1 MSYKFQKRYYFW
13 LFFLFL
19 ACEKDFI
26 DESGV
31 SIPREDRI
39 FAVTQSSV
47 VDNQRIFFGIES
59 NGEHTLAIKDLE
71 TNSILSKETFTPKN
85 GVGMNDKTLYIKTL
99 PKKKLELQLILSD
112 KVIKST
118 FIIVE

>member
-1 MSYKFQKRYYFW
+1 MRKYLILL
-13 LFFLFL
+13 LFFLFS
-19 ACEKDFI
+19 CEKDFI
-26 DESGV
+26 DEGGV

-47 VDNQRIFFGIES
+47 VDNQTIFFNIES

-85 GVGMNDKTLYIKTL
+85 GVGMNNKTLYIKAL
-99 PKKKLELQLILSD
+99 PKKKLQLQLILGGEI
-112 KVIKST
+112 IKST

>member
-1 MSYKFQKRYYFW
+1 MRKYLILL
-13 LFFLFL
+13 LFFLFS
-19 ACEKDFI
+19 CEKDFI
-26 DESGV
+26 DEDTV

-39 FAVTQSSV
+39 FAVTESSV
-47 VDNQRIFFGIES
+47 IDNQTIFFNIES

-85 GVGMNDKTLYIKTL
+85 GVGINDKTLYIKTL
-99 PKKKLELQLILSD
+99 PKKKLQLQLILGND
-112 KVIKST
+112 IIKST

>member
-1 MSYKFQKRYYFW
+1 MRKYLILL
-13 LFFLFL
+13 LFFLFS
-19 ACEKDFI
+19 CEKDFI
-26 DESGV
+26 DEGGV

-47 VDNQRIFFGIES
+47 VDNQTIFFNIES
-59 NGEHTLAIKDLE
+59 DGEHTLAIKDLE

-85 GVGMNDKTLYIKTL
+85 GIGMNDKTLYIKTL
-99 PKKKLELQLILSD
+99 PKKKLELQLIITD

>member
-1 MSYKFQKRYYFW
+1 MKKYLILL
-13 LFFLFL
+13 LFFLFS
-19 ACEKDFI
+19 CEKDFI
-26 DESGV
+26 DEGGV

-47 VDNQRIFFGIES
+47 VDNQRIFFNIES

-85 GVGMNDKTLYIKTL
+85 GIGMNDKILYIKSL
-99 PKKKLELQLILSD
+99 PTKKLQLQLILGGEI
-112 KVIKST
+112 IKST
-118 FIIVE
+118 LIIVE

>member
-1 MSYKFQKRYYFW
+1 MRKYLIFL
-13 LFFLFL
+13 LFFLFS
-19 ACEKDFI
+19 CEKDFI
-26 DESGV
+26 DEGGV

-59 NGEHTLAIKDLE
+59 NGEHTLVIKDLE
-71 TNSILSKETFTPKN
+71 TNSILSKEIFTPKN
-85 GVGMNDKTLYIKTL
+85 GVGMNDKTIYIKAL
-99 PKKKLELQLILSD
+99 PKKKLQLQLILGND
-112 KVIKST
+112 IIKST

>member
-1 MSYKFQKRYYFW
+1 MRKYLILL
-13 LFFLFL
+13 LFFLFS
-19 ACEKDFI
+19 CEKDFI
-26 DESGV
+26 DEGGV

-47 VDNQRIFFGIES
+47 VDNQTIFFNIES

-85 GVGMNDKTLYIKTL
+85 GVGINDKTLYIKTL
-99 PKKKLELQLILSD
+99 PKKKLQLQLILGND
-112 KVIKST
+112 IIKST

>member
-1 MSYKFQKRYYFW
+1 MRKYLILL
-13 LFFLFL
+13 LFFLFS
-19 ACEKDFI
+19 CEKDFI
-26 DESGV
+26 DEGGV

-47 VDNQRIFFGIES
+47 VDNQTIFFNIES

-85 GVGMNDKTLYIKTL
+85 GVGINDKTLYIKTL
-99 PKKKLELQLILSD
+99 PKKKLQLQLILGND
-112 KVIKST
+112 IIKST
-118 FIIVE
+118 FINVE